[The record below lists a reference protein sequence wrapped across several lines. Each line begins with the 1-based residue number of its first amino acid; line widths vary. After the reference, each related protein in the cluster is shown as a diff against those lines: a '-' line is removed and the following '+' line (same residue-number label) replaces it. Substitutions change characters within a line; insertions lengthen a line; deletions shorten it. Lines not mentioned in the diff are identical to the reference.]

1 MQTKVG
7 DFKASTLRV
16 KSFTVFGYIGQES
29 TETARKISSSS
40 TSNPS
45 EVKQNTIMD
54 DEIQETVESILGK
67 GVKVVDCEKKSC
79 VREEEILLVNGC
91 PIALEGEDGA
101 AIRDALLHGT
111 VPHCDLLNQIL
122 IRAGILRAPV
132 RLETSL
138 SVKSSVV
145 TREEVTVA
153 RGGQVVDERS
163 RETKEDNYYTSHT
176 SEVWEPVTVVAGS
189 TSKTAQA
196 QQHSSTAFPNS
207 SSSSSEASS
216 RPTSD
221 ASTSTTESSNQYF
234 IPLTPNHTPA
244 NGSSASSVGEYGAP
258 QQYYTPTAMRG
269 GAASS
274 SSVDSEDQTDFAK
287 GSPYRNLRNGMQKVN
302 IGGVENGSAVCS
314 NGGLHDHQKCVN
326 GQPPG
331 VGVQATTS
339 APTIFG
345 TVASDQTPKD
355 GSSCRRVSTL
365 FCFVTLL
372 SY

>member
-1 MQTKVG
+1 
-7 DFKASTLRV
+7 
-16 KSFTVFGYIGQES
+16 
-29 TETARKISSSS
+29 
-40 TSNPS
+40 
-45 EVKQNTIMD
+45 MD

-79 VREEEILLVNGC
+79 VREEEVLLVNGC
-91 PIALEGEDGA
+91 PITLEGEDGA
-101 AIRDALLHGT
+101 AIREALLHGT

-176 SEVWEPVTVVAGS
+176 SEVWEPVTVITGGTPAS
-189 TSKTAQA
+189 TKTSKNR
-196 QQHSSTAFPNS
+196 QHSSSSPFPNS
-207 SSSSSEASS
+207 SSSSSDTSS

-221 ASTSTTESSNQYF
+221 ASTSTSTTESNNHYF

-244 NGSSASSVGEYGAP
+244 NGSSTSSAGEFGMTSGAQ
-258 QQYYTPTAMRG
+258 QQYYVPTAMRG

-274 SSVDSEDQTDFAK
+274 SSVDSDDHVDFAK
-287 GSPYRNLRNGMQKVN
+287 CSSYRHLRNGMQKVN
-302 IGGVENGSAVCS
+302 IGGVESGNIVHA
-314 NGGLHDHQKCVN
+314 NGGVCHQRQKSVN

-331 VGVQATTS
+331 VGVQTTTS
-339 APTIFG
+339 A
-345 TVASDQTPKD
+345 
-355 GSSCRRVSTL
+355 VSTL
-365 FCFVTLL
+365 ISF
-372 SY
+372 